1 MLFEENL
8 KVIQEPS
15 STITD
20 RNFLLEGKLLRYTNY
35 IQALDSLQGCDMMHG
50 NKMVRD
56 IHSLE
61 LIRSLLNVIYGQP
74 VCLLPKFTGGLHC

>member
-20 RNFLLEGKLLRYTNY
+20 RNFLFEGKLLGILTLYKPLTPFK
-35 IQALDSLQGCDMMHG
+35 DVTCM
-50 NKMVRD
+50 
-56 IHSLE
+56 
-61 LIRSLLNVIYGQP
+61 
-74 VCLLPKFTGGLHC
+74 